1 MLMRRDI
8 TVDDYSDVMADKYG
22 FKATARFG
30 LEVLRGNVV
39 AKMTSIKTTL

>member
-8 TVDDYSDVMADKYG
+8 TVDDYSDVVADECG

-30 LEVLRGNVV
+30 LGVLRGNAV
-39 AKMTSIKTTL
+39 AKMTSI